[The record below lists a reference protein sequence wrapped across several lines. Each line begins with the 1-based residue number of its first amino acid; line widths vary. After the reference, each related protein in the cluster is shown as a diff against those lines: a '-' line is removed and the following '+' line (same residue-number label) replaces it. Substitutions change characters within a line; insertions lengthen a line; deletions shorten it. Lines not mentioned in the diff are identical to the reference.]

1 MAVHDSL
8 GLKVFARAF
17 RGLEGS
23 YALIGGMACTVLMR
37 QAELDFRATK
47 DFDTVL
53 LADGDLQA
61 VSTAVWRL
69 VEDGG
74 YSIRRSSD
82 GAPIFY
88 RFDKPQHAGYPK
100 MIELFSKVPDFLKEH
115 ERAIKA
121 PVFAG
126 DEVSSLSAILLDEDY
141 YEFLLSGIIPVH
153 LDDSTD
159 RVSVLEADRLI
170 AFKAK
175 AFLDLSERQRA
186 GETVDKRNIRKHKN
200 DVFRLAQLV
209 VPGTRLLAPS
219 SIAADVGSFLE
230 AMRDEEIDLKALLGI
245 RISAEEVLASIA
257 DMYGL

>member
-74 YSIRRSSD
+74 YSIR
-82 GAPIFY
+82 
-88 RFDKPQHAGYPK
+88 
-100 MIELFSKVPDFLKEH
+100 
-115 ERAIKA
+115 
-121 PVFAG
+121 
-126 DEVSSLSAILLDEDY
+126 
-141 YEFLLSGIIPVH
+141 
-153 LDDSTD
+153 
-159 RVSVLEADRLI
+159 
-170 AFKAK
+170 
-175 AFLDLSERQRA
+175 
-186 GETVDKRNIRKHKN
+186 
-200 DVFRLAQLV
+200 
-209 VPGTRLLAPS
+209 
-219 SIAADVGSFLE
+219 
-230 AMRDEEIDLKALLGI
+230 
-245 RISAEEVLASIA
+245 
-257 DMYGL
+257 